1 MIGILEFFIEGGVY
15 INFVLIV
22 NIVLMEN
29 GIRFRVFQ
37 QGYFQWDNFYVKM
50 NGQVDF
56 EKIIKILK
64 FENSEMKVKYLG

>member
-29 GIRFRVFQ
+29 GIRFWVF
-37 QGYFQWDNFYVKM
+37 
-50 NGQVDF
+50 
-56 EKIIKILK
+56 
-64 FENSEMKVKYLG
+64 